1 MDKLFNSAHLIN
13 IIAKWRYQLIAIV
26 VIAAILAGIFS
37 GAKFITPLYESHAI
51 AYPANV
57 EPYSDESETE
67 QMLQILKSQ
76 DIIDSMVKKFDLP
89 RHYEINPQYE
99 HFKSAL
105 YDIYHEHVTISKTP
119 YESVRIEVSDRSPD
133 TASMMVSAMLDFYDN
148 KIAHLHKTKSNEVI
162 DMYAMQ
168 LMKKR
173 MGLDSLKQILY
184 KLGTE
189 QGLIEYEYQSQEIM
203 RGYLGTFDNKNQ
215 TRVNSKEVE
224 RLLKNMEK
232 SSGQLIEVV
241 QMIQDEARSYVEVK
255 LDYEMALRFFDAD
268 LTYSNIVSYP
278 YPADKKSYPIRWLI
292 VAIFSIA
299 SFVMALLVIFFLEN
313 NKKNSAV

>member
-26 VIAAILAGIFS
+26 VISAILAGIFS
-37 GAKFITPLYESHAI
+37 GAKFITPLFESHAI

-67 QMLQILKSQ
+67 QMLQILNSQ
-76 DIIDSMVKKFDLP
+76 DIVDSMVKKFDLP
-89 RHYEINPQYE
+89 KHYEINPQYK

-215 TRVNSKEVE
+215 SRVNSKEVD

-255 LDYEMALRFFDAD
+255 LDYEMALRFYDAD
-268 LTYSNIVSYP
+268 LSYSNVVSYP

-313 NKKNSAV
+313 NKKQSAV